1 MSSRAMEYLTSFFKI
16 VFKYLINTATRGGGY
31 GIIVHI
37 CIYPSLI
44 LINVK
49 YLNTFKYSSC
59 KIFTTLGDYS
69 KRISMPYDAL

>member
-16 VFKYLINTATRGGGY
+16 VFKYLINTATRGGGVWY
-31 GIIVHI
+31 YYTFY
-37 CIYPSLI
+37 IYPSLI

-69 KRISMPYDAL
+69 KRISMPCNAL

>member
-16 VFKYLINTATRGGGY
+16 VFKYLINTATRGGY
-31 GIIVHI
+31 GIIIHY
-37 CIYPSLI
+37 IYPSLI